1 MKLTIGNLFTINYQ
15 PATLVDLEMQ
25 LCGGKVEQEI
35 PEDEIA
41 FYKLCGFEV
50 TDPYWHMTLN
60 EPDGTIN
67 RFWTSKD
74 LGELLRIARGGR
86 ALYTRR

>member
-1 MKLTIGNLFTINYQ
+1 MTLTIGNMFTIDYQ
-15 PATLVDLEMQ
+15 PATIYEEDMLIEGFEPV
-25 LCGGKVEQEI
+25 QEL
-35 PEDEIA
+35 PEDELD
-41 FYKLCGFEV
+41 FYRALGYKI
-50 TDPYWHMTLN
+50 TDPYWHMTLR
-60 EPDGTIN
+60 EPDGTVN